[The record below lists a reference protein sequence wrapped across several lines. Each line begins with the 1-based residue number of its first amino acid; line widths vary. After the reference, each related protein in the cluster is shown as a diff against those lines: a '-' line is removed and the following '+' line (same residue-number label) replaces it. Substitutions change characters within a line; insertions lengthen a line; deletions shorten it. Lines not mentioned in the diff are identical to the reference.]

1 MKKKWLA
8 GWFIPAAL
16 LLGVC
21 IWQSGCDA
29 AKAAG
34 LLRSASGNSPKEP
47 PFATLACSE
56 GDDITQALQDLL
68 KERRRVLIPRGT
80 YRISGPVRVPSDTVI
95 KGEAGTVLVVGEYE
109 KTEGVF
115 GAPLVFPGAP
125 SRYVFEVA
133 GKIVS
138 KGAPPEMCSDVT
150 ISDLSFVSGKP
161 GFIAAV
167 AGLSVK
173 NLTIENVNTVG
184 MRIAYI
190 SYAGR
195 LRDGILRKFDLT
207 DIRSD
212 AYLNDGVRIAG
223 CSADCDNT
231 SYGSGAGIHIEYS
244 RNIAI
249 ENCRVENCGTGIILT
264 GWDQNALEGSKKDV
278 LSAGDNAGS
287 FVTLKNGSVT
297 GCAVHKAEND
307 GISCVCCD
315 DITVKN
321 CQADNCRMGYGIGF
335 TGSGEYTAEGCET
348 VDCAINYSVV
358 QHYAGRVRLA
368 GCSSLFADRSVK
380 VGGSHLL
387 ICYPTAISSESEVI
401 IEKCVF
407 DSNTRGHT
415 GAGIGCPPKNTL
427 VRNNRFVNTD
437 LVIQGS
443 NAAHD
448 YPEKNITVDD
458 NTFEIDSR
466 VDRLRAPSYG
476 LKIESRRGYSISVC
490 NNVFKGKLTPWGI
503 LIEDRSPEGGGKA
516 HIDGNDISGYG
527 VPIFIGAEKSFSVT
541 GGDFKGKTEIF
552 TRPDA

>member
-1 MKKKWLA
+1 MKKKWIAWLCV
-8 GWFIPAAL
+8 PAL

-161 GFIAAV
+161 RFIAAV

-321 CQADNCRMGYGIGF
+321 CQADNCRMGAGIGF
-335 TGSGEYTAEGCET
+335 VGSGTYTAEDCEA
-348 VDCAINYSVV
+348 VDCSRNYFAGQNYTGSVRFTGCRSQFANKPV
-358 QHYAGRVRLA
+358 KIGRCHLA
-368 GCSSLFADRSVK
+368 TDYSAAAAR
-380 VGGSHLL
+380 
-387 ICYPTAISSESEVI
+387 ESELI
-401 IEKCVF
+401 IEGCVF
-407 DSNTRGHT
+407 DCDDGGMS
-415 GAGIGCPPKNTL
+415 GIVIFPAVQNL
-427 VRNNRFVNTD
+427 VFRNNRLVNASLELGKTG
-437 LVIQGS
+437 GS
-443 NAAHD
+443 SE
-448 YPEKNITVDD
+448 YPEKTITVAD
-458 NTFEIDSR
+458 NTFEFISR
-466 VDRLRAPSYG
+466 AKSQDMPYYAV
-476 LKIESRRGYSISVC
+476 KIESWRGYSVSVTG
-490 NNVFKGKLTPWGI
+490 NVFKNSRTPWAI
-503 LIEDRSPEGGGKA
+503 IISDRTPEGGGRA
-516 HIDGNDISGYG
+516 YIEGNTFSGFMEPIS
-527 VPIFIGAEKSFSVT
+527 VGAVKSFTVT
-541 GGDFKGKTEIF
+541 GGDFKGKVKIF
-552 TRPDA
+552 D